1 MGGQPSLIMLVA
13 AHMLFS
19 GLVWLRGCVRESRAF
34 ERLRE
39 RAVLSLLPIGREK
52 KAGLSQLS
60 FFKDEVMAFSWPAVS
75 SAFGL
80 GVTTCVFLY
89 LIVYFRFLVQC
100 CLEVFKKAKLAS
112 IHSDLCASSM
122 R

>member
-1 MGGQPSLIMLVA
+1 M
-13 AHMLFS
+13 
-19 GLVWLRGCVRESRAF
+19 RESYAF

-60 FFKDEVMAFSWPAVS
+60 FFEDEVMALSWPAVS

-80 GVTTCVFLY
+80 AVSLFVHFLIILSAAFD
-89 LIVYFRFLVQC
+89 LIYIIGKRFWIPPAQP
-100 CLEVFKKAKLAS
+100 
-112 IHSDLCASSM
+112 SS
-122 R
+122 

>member
-1 MGGQPSLIMLVA
+1 M
-13 AHMLFS
+13 
-19 GLVWLRGCVRESRAF
+19 RESCAF

-60 FFKDEVMAFSWPAVS
+60 FFEDEVMALSGPAVS

-80 GVTTCVFLY
+80 AVTTCVLLY
-89 LIVYFRFLVQC
+89 LMIYFRFHIDLS
-100 CLEVFKKAKLAS
+100 KLQF
-112 IHSDLCASSM
+112 
-122 R
+122 